1 METPVISFFRNLNIP
16 PAAAVTVKNYSKFQP
31 PLPRYNYKYSIFEY
45 FQHSGSVF
53 RTPLIYFLTST
64 FSTIT
69 VPFFVRKFLETKRF
83 FEKIIKKSLAAA
95 AAANGDKNIQNF
107 LAAAAAT
114 DEGIGLHLDLYH

>member
-83 FEKIIKKSLAAA
+83 FEKIIKKFQPSSPRTKKFLA
-95 AAANGDKNIQNF
+95 AAANGEKNMQNF
-107 LAAAAAT
+107 LAAAT
-114 DEGIGLHLDLYH
+114 GCLRVF